1 MRQKNI
7 IEQDVSDFVK
17 EYAWKLP
24 SNYIGETFDG
34 YCVVIGKHR
43 DSDTL
48 SVSNF
53 EVAKDMLE
61 RVLSAQPDADQ
72 DDLRFECASHWAVGY
87 VETILVKATNIE
99 LVCEAASIRKA
110 LDNYPV
116 LDDNHFAHLQDDER
130 EETISLYTGQ
140 WMTEIGRELDPQ
152 LPEYEYTQEQ
162 FDDLES
168 LCVFL
173 YHVDCSNS
181 GQEDAWARTK
191 HVSLSDLEYQFEDR
205 WGYFSTLLRNRLKQQ
220 KELTR

>member
-7 IEQDVSDFVK
+7 IDQEVSDFVK

-24 SNYIGETFDG
+24 SNYVGETFDG

-53 EVAKDMLE
+53 EVAKEMLE
-61 RVLSAQPDADQ
+61 RVLSAQPDADP

-99 LVCEAASIRKA
+99 LVREAASIRKA

-116 LDDNHFAHLQDDER
+116 LDDEDFSER
-130 EETISLYTGQ
+130 EWEERQETISLYTGR
-140 WMTEIGRELDPQ
+140 WMTEIGRELDPD
-152 LPEYEYTQEQ
+152 LDKDEYTQEQ
-162 FDDLES
+162 FDDLET

-173 YHVDCSNS
+173 YEEDCLYR
-181 GQEDAWARTK
+181 GQEDAWARTE
-191 HVSLSDLEYQFEDR
+191 HVSIHELEYQFKNR
-205 WGYFSTLLRNRLKQQ
+205 WGYFSTILRKRLNKQ
-220 KELTR
+220 KRA